1 MGQFPQRPS
10 HGWKRDVLDA
20 GLSLAVAA
28 LMLQIGLSSG
38 QAVFVFMAGAMVLI
52 GGGEALRSS
61 FPGPGRFLLRV
72 GRISIVVLLA
82 YAALMLFFRWL
93 K

>member
-28 LMLQIGLSSG
+28 LML
-38 QAVFVFMAGAMVLI
+38 
-52 GGGEALRSS
+52 
-61 FPGPGRFLLRV
+61 
-72 GRISIVVLLA
+72 
-82 YAALMLFFRWL
+82 FFRWL